1 MNVDFTVFKDGQ
13 PLKTISVGLPVVI
26 GRGTDSTLTIKHPL
40 LSRRHCEIY
49 EEGGQVYIKDLASL
63 NGTFI
68 NEARVETVLPI
79 SNGSQLKLG
88 SVEMQVNFAG
98 GSTNESSEAD
108 FDMGAVAA
116 AETETMPVVSEA
128 PAASEEAS
136 FDLGDFEVNESA
148 AQAVEDADFDL
159 GSFEVNDSPDQAEE
173 IAGDA
178 IAKAESLDL
187 SDFEVSEPE
196 AAPSDEMLD
205 LGEFEVAT
213 PAAQSDGPEA
223 QVELPSL
230 MDLASGLDEEVAELA
245 AETPAEAPAAETL
258 TEAPAVDDPWAPP
271 AEEQVNTDDDD
282 LDAFL
287 ADLG

>member
-1 MNVDFTVFKDGQ
+1 MNVDFTVFKDSQ

-98 GSTNESSEAD
+98 GSTNEFSEAD

-148 AQAVEDADFDL
+148 APAVEDAEFDL
-159 GSFEVNDSPDQAEE
+159 GGFEVNDSPDQAEE

-245 AETPAEAPAAETL
+245 AETPAEASAAETS

>member
-68 NEARVETVLPI
+68 NKARVETALPI

-98 GSTNESSEAD
+98 GSPNESSEAD

-148 AQAVEDADFDL
+148 AQAVEDAEFDL